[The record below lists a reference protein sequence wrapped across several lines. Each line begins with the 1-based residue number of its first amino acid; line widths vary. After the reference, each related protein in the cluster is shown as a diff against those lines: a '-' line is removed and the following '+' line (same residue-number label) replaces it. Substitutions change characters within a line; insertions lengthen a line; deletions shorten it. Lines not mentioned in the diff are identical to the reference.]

1 MPQVHVLRI
10 GSVTA
15 VLGGIFT
22 LAGNI
27 IHPRAE
33 GQLEDPETLLQIV
46 AGSDIWVADHVIIAI
61 GVTLLLGAFYGV
73 THSISDDSAT
83 AWAGLA
89 WGVAI
94 VGVGL
99 GALLMLTE
107 AVAVAGIAE
116 TWATSSGT
124 EADLA
129 LAAGSALFH
138 FSLALAA
145 AAPLFLFGIAPM
157 LTGRAI
163 LSSHEYPSWVGVAG
177 MILGG
182 IGVVANIGQVLT
194 GVTTQSGLVLV
205 PIGIVGVT
213 VWMIYLG
220 VVMWRRSIGSRAAD
234 DGVRPALQAERQTS

>member
-1 MPQVHVLRI
+1 MPQTLVLRI

-27 IHPRAE
+27 IHPREE
-33 GQLEDPETLLQIV
+33 GQLDDPETLLQVV
-46 AGSDIWVADHVIIAI
+46 ADSDIWVADHMIIFI

-73 THSISDDSAT
+73 THSISGESAT
-83 AWAGLA
+83 AWARLA

-116 TWATSSGT
+116 TWATSTGPET
-124 EADLA
+124 ELA
-129 LAAGSALFH
+129 LAAGGALFH
-138 FSLALAA
+138 FSLALAT
-145 AAPLFLFGIAPM
+145 AAPLFLYGIAPI

-163 LSSHEYPSWVGVAG
+163 LSSHDYPSWVGVAG

-182 IGVVANIGQVLT
+182 IGVAANIGQILT

-213 VWMIYLG
+213 LWMIYLG
-220 VVMWRRSIGSRAAD
+220 VVMWRSSIRSRAAD
-234 DGVRPALQAERQTS
+234 DGVRPASLAERQTP